1 MSTPTGPVGPAVPG
15 RPAASDGTG
24 HAPALAVDGLTV
36 RAGDRTLVDDVSLT
50 VGAGERVGL
59 IGESGSGKS
68 MTALAVMGLLPDGV
82 TATGAVDVAGERDL
96 LARGER
102 RLAPLRGS
110 LMSMVFQEPM
120 TALDPLVRVGAQVAE
135 VVRLHDGGCSR
146 QRAAERAV
154 ALLGEVGLPDPEH
167 AARAYPH
174 QLSGGQR
181 QRVLVAMAMANDPAL
196 LVADEPTTALDVTV
210 QAQVLDLMGE
220 LVARRGTGLL
230 FITHDLAVV
239 SRVCERVL
247 VMKDGAVVEAGPV
260 AEVFAAPRHPYTRG
274 LLAASD
280 LTATDE
286 RGRLFTVET
295 ADGYRPGGA
304 ARLRGADVSLRQ
316 VEPPG
321 GPAGPGTDDA
331 LIRLHQVT
339 KRYVRSRGSVL
350 HAVTGGRAGQ
360 RARTVDALCGV
371 SFAVAPGERFG
382 LVGESGSGKT
392 TALRLLAGLDTPTS
406 GTVEVAGVRLAGPGP
421 DGWPGGGPAGRA
433 GRVQT
438 AGPRDLARVR
448 ADLQM
453 VFQDPMGSL
462 DPRMSVGEIVAE
474 PLLNPANRRGL
485 EEAATAEGRRELVR
499 EVLAAVGLPVDAGR
513 RYPHQLSGGQRQ
525 RVSIARALVCRPR
538 VLVADEPVSA
548 LDVSVRAQVLN
559 LLSDLAD
566 ERGLTLVL
574 VSHDLGVV
582 RHLCDRVA
590 VMRAGEIVEQGSTE
604 ELWEAPQHD
613 YTRRL
618 QAATPTLARTAR

>member
-1 MSTPTGPVGPAVPG
+1 MT
-15 RPAASDGTG
+15 AASSAPRGAARQAVAG
-24 HAPALAVDGLTV
+24 PPALAVRDLAV
-36 RAGDRTLVDDVSLT
+36 RTRDRALVDGVSLT

-82 TATGAVDVAGERDL
+82 TASGAVDVAAERDL
-96 LARGER
+96 LARGDR
-102 RLAPLRGS
+102 RLAPLRGR

-135 VVRLHDGGCSR
+135 VVTLHGARGR
-146 QRAAERAV
+146 AEAAQRAV
-154 ALLGEVGLPDPEH
+154 GLLREVGLPDPDR

-181 QRVLVAMAMANDPAL
+181 QRVMIAMALANDPVL

-210 QAQVLDLMGE
+210 QAQVLDLMTD

-239 SRVCERVL
+239 ARVCERVV
-247 VMKDGAVVEAGPV
+247 VMRDGRAVESGPV
-260 AEVFAAPRHPYTRG
+260 AEVFADPQHPYTRG

-280 LTATDE
+280 LAATDA
-286 RGRLFTVET
+286 RGRLFTVAT
-295 ADGYRPGGA
+295 AGGYSPGAAPVPVAAPVAGPVVATPAPAARPGPPA
-304 ARLRGADVSLRQ
+304 AAAPVVRVRDLTR
-316 VEPPG
+316 
-321 GPAGPGTDDA
+321 
-331 LIRLHQVT
+331 
-339 KRYVRSRGSVL
+339 RYVRSR
-350 HAVTGGRAGQ
+350 AGW
-360 RARTVDALCGV
+360 RRRPADVVDALRGV
-371 SFAVAPGERFG
+371 SFDVAPGERFG

-406 GTVEVAGVRLAGPGP
+406 GTVEVAGVRLAEDGP
-421 DGWPGGGPAGRA
+421 DGPLLAR
-433 GRVQT
+433 
-438 AGPRDLARVR
+438 PRELARVR
-448 ADLQM
+448 SELQM

-462 DPRMSVGEIVAE
+462 DPRMRVGDVVAE
-474 PLLNPANRRGL
+474 PLLNPANRTAL
-485 EEAATAEGRRELVR
+485 PEAATADGRRGLVADM
-499 EVLAAVGLPVDAGR
+499 LAAVGLPADAAE
-513 RYPHQLSGGQRQ
+513 RYPHQFSGGQRQ
-525 RVSIARALVCRPR
+525 RISIARALVCRPR

-559 LLSDLAD
+559 LLADLAD
-566 ERGLTLVL
+566 ERELTLVL

-590 VMRAGEIVEQGSTE
+590 VMRAGEIVEQGATE
-604 ELWEAPQHD
+604 QVWADPQHE

-618 QAATPTLARTAR
+618 QAATPVLDVARR